1 MLRFRSVFRHLAKIA
16 LGTFSVV
23 LALALVWAAGR
34 ARHSKRTSGQ
44 DQSANRSLPGIL
56 KAPTKVADTAVRAK
70 LIEAY
75 GNLPL
80 AFEPNLG
87 QTNGE
92 VQFLSRGSG
101 YTLFLTSGEA
111 VLALRSQQSSGVS
124 CPLQKATDHGQ
135 LTADALRLKL
145 VGANRAARM
154 TGLEELPSKSN
165 YFIGNEPAKWHTNVP
180 NYRKVAARGVYP
192 GIDLV
197 YYGNQRQLEHDFVV
211 APGADPRAIR
221 LAVDGARKLETD
233 SQGDLII
240 QVEGSE
246 VSLRK
251 PAVYQ
256 KAGGIEQAVD
266 GHYVIEGNH
275 EVAFRVGNYNSSLP
289 LVIDPILS
297 YSTYLGGSDID
308 SANAIAVAGDGTA
321 FIAGGTFSIDFPTAH
336 SLQPTAGGPRDFPK
350 DAFVSKISADGS
362 ALLYSTYLGGEER
375 DEANGIAVDAFG
387 NAYVVGTTLSTFYPG
402 TPGAWDP
409 NCSSDGQCGGTLPGR
424 GGA

>member
-154 TGLEELPSKSN
+154 TGLEELPGKSN
-165 YFIGNEPAKWHTNVP
+165 YFIGNNPAKWHNNVP

-197 YYGNQRQLEHDFVV
+197 YYGNQGQLEHDFVV
-211 APGADPRAIR
+211 APGAEIGRAH
-221 LAVDGARKLETD
+221 V
-233 SQGDLII
+233 
-240 QVEGSE
+240 
-246 VSLRK
+246 
-251 PAVYQ
+251 
-256 KAGGIEQAVD
+256 
-266 GHYVIEGNH
+266 
-275 EVAFRVGNYNSSLP
+275 
-289 LVIDPILS
+289 
-297 YSTYLGGSDID
+297 
-308 SANAIAVAGDGTA
+308 
-321 FIAGGTFSIDFPTAH
+321 
-336 SLQPTAGGPRDFPK
+336 
-350 DAFVSKISADGS
+350 
-362 ALLYSTYLGGEER
+362 
-375 DEANGIAVDAFG
+375 
-387 NAYVVGTTLSTFYPG
+387 
-402 TPGAWDP
+402 
-409 NCSSDGQCGGTLPGR
+409 
-424 GGA
+424 